1 MRKGQV
7 AVFYIVFF
15 IASLFSQQVLAL
27 NEVKLHQDIE
37 WVKVKGFSLTTDI
50 YSPQKATKPL
60 PVLVIFHGGGCLVNN
75 KSIMNDMALY
85 MASHA
90 DLVVVNMNYRLL
102 GDNNNSTTIN
112 EIVEDA
118 LGAVLWV
125 KDHIQNYGGDPAKIA
140 VTGDSAGGHLASMV
154 MLAGRSLDSK
164 GFTPQ
169 SQKFTPSYLPKGKTA
184 EQIAAADGARVQ
196 AVILSYTA
204 FDLLQSAKGGF
215 ETAQNPFWTWGNAS
229 PRGLFGNGIS
239 VDSHEQYYKAVS
251 PLYLLPEAGYKL
263 PPQFVLVGSED
274 DLTTPEVASGYVRML
289 KATGQQVEFKI
300 YQGKG
305 HGFLDSGCN
314 DYTKGC
320 FKDLATPTLDDMIK
334 FLSTVFGQP

>member
-1 MRKGQV
+1 
-7 AVFYIVFF
+7 
-15 IASLFSQQVLAL
+15 
-27 NEVKLHQDIE
+27 
-37 WVKVKGFSLTTDI
+37 
-50 YSPQKATKPL
+50 
-60 PVLVIFHGGGCLVNN
+60 
-75 KSIMNDMALY
+75 
-85 MASHA
+85 
-90 DLVVVNMNYRLL
+90 
-102 GDNNNSTTIN
+102 
-112 EIVEDA
+112 VEDA

-154 MLAGRSLDSK
+154 MLAGRALDSK

-215 ETAQNPFWTWGNAS
+215 ETAQNPFWAWGNAS
-229 PRGLFGNGIS
+229 PRGLFGDGIS

-251 PLYLLPEAGYKL
+251 PLYLLPQAGYKL

-274 DLTTPEVASGYVRML
+274 DLTTPEVASGYVSML

-305 HGFLDSGCN
+305 HAFLDSGCN

-320 FKDLATPTLDDMIK
+320 FKDLATPTLNDMIK

>member
-7 AVFYIVFF
+7 AVIYIVFF
-15 IASLFSQQVLAL
+15 IAALFSQQVLAL

-50 YSPQKATKPL
+50 YSPQKAVKPL
-60 PVLVIFHGGGCLVNN
+60 PVLVIFHGGGWLVNN
-75 KSIMNDMALY
+75 KSIMKDMALY

-154 MLAGRSLDSK
+154 MLAGRALDSK

-204 FDLLQSAKGGF
+204 FDLLQSAKVALRQHKTRSGHGVTPARVACLVMVLVLIAMNSITKLYRLF
-215 ETAQNPFWTWGNAS
+215 ICCRRLVTNYRLSLCWSAARMIS
-229 PRGLFGNGIS
+229 PRLKSRVVMS
-239 VDSHEQYYKAVS
+239 VCLKRQDNRWSSKFTKAKAMVFS
-251 PLYLLPEAGYKL
+251 TAA
-263 PPQFVLVGSED
+263 VT
-274 DLTTPEVASGYVRML
+274 TTPKAAL
-289 KATGQQVEFKI
+289 KT
-300 YQGKG
+300 
-305 HGFLDSGCN
+305 
-314 DYTKGC
+314 
-320 FKDLATPTLDDMIK
+320 
-334 FLSTVFGQP
+334 